1 MGGTTGSPSVRALAA
16 QQGIIDAGARQLI
29 SWVTGLL
36 PELFLFLILLNAV
49 TSLIGRARGER
60 LAAKC
65 GANPLLRY
73 MLLPFLSAVVLG
85 NPMAISMGRYLPE
98 RYKPAY
104 FASASYHCHTNS
116 GLFQHINPAE
126 LFLWLGIANGVLAR
140 GCGLFPLALRYMA
153 AGLVANFVSG
163 YATELITRH
172 VEKRQGI
179 KLDKKVD
186 LWTER
191 EEAGVFSDAEEA
203 SVAVA
208 EVGELSDAEEASVA
222 VADTRGLS
230 DVAAA
235 GNATGGNVASGAVA
249 GYRTIT
255 ITRGD
260 GGYGGPLTIMPT
272 EERHKVI
279 YMTGGSNPPEPLAKI
294 IALSGMESVNGN
306 KETCPDEE
314 VALAIIDCG
323 GTLRCGIYP
332 GKGIP
337 TVNILATGKSGPL
350 AKYMTE
356 DLYVSA
362 VTSECVSAGALPAA
376 GASTA
381 GALAALEEEGTEADV
396 VEASVQET
404 EVTDAEMS
412 HARESVQAETLNAR
426 ETNQFEM
433 LHNNESVQAE
443 ENAEVNGAASSDTS
457 FKTALSKLL
466 EPVLTVSKV
475 ISLFQQAARD
485 AVKTCLEMI
494 LPFMGFAALF
504 IGICKGSG
512 LTQFL
517 AGLMKPMGGSLP
529 GLMGLGIICSVP
541 GLSAILGA
549 GAVAAQMFST
559 VIGELIA
566 AGSIPPAM
574 ALPALFA
581 INCQCACDF
590 IPVGLGMT
598 EAKPETTQ
606 VGIAS
611 VTISRF
617 VTGWI
622 RILIAV
628 VFSAGLYR

>member
-1 MGGTTGSPSVRALAA
+1 MILMN
-16 QQGIIDAGARQLI
+16 IIQNIVDAGTQQLI
-29 SWVTGLL
+29 MWITELL
-36 PELFLFLILLNAV
+36 PKLFLFLILLNAA
-49 TSLIGRARGER
+49 TSLIGRSRVER

-65 GANPLLRY
+65 GSNALLRY
-73 MLLPFLSAVVLG
+73 MLLPFLSAIVLG

-104 FASASYHCHTNS
+104 FASVSYHCHTSS
-116 GLFQHINPAE
+116 GIFQHINPAE
-126 LFLWLGIANGVLAR
+126 LFLWLGIANGVMAR
-140 GCGLFPLALRYMA
+140 GCDLFPLALRYMA
-153 AGLVANFVSG
+153 AGLIANFVSG
-163 YATELITRH
+163 YMTELITGK

-179 KLDKKVD
+179 RLDRKVD

-191 EEAGVFSDAEEA
+191 EEEEA
-203 SVAVA
+203 AHDIVPP
-208 EVGELSDAEEASVA
+208 G
-222 VADTRGLS
+222 
-230 DVAAA
+230 AAA
-235 GNATGGNVASGAVA
+235 YENVSLGAAAHENMSPGVGTGGGMT
-249 GYRTIT
+249 GYHTIT

-260 GGYGGPLTIMPT
+260 GGYGGPLTVTPT
-272 EERHKVI
+272 EERHKVL
-279 YMTGGSNPPEPLAKI
+279 YMTGGSTPPEPLARI
-294 IALSGMESVNGN
+294 IALSGMIPVNGN
-306 KETCPDEE
+306 QETCPDEE

-362 VTSECVSAGALPAA
+362 VTSECVSVCESTCASAGSDRKSAA
-376 GASTA
+376 AADGGQDAAVTA
-381 GALAALEEEGTEADV
+381 FTENKKAANTETVHKEEK
-396 VEASVQET
+396 VEA
-404 EVTDAEMS
+404 A
-412 HARESVQAETLNAR
+412 A
-426 ETNQFEM
+426 
-433 LHNNESVQAE
+433 
-443 ENAEVNGAASSDTS
+443 AASSEHS
-457 FKTALSKLL
+457 IKSSLSKLL
-466 EPVLTVSKV
+466 EPVLVISKV
-475 ISLFQQAARD
+475 ISLFQQSARE

-517 AGLMKPMGGSLP
+517 AGLMRPMGGSLL
-529 GLMGLGIICSVP
+529 GLMALGIICSIP

-549 GAVAAQMFST
+549 GAVAAQMFSA

-566 AGSIPPAM
+566 GGSMPPAM

-581 INCQCACDF
+581 VNCQCACDF

-606 VGIAS
+606 VGIAA

-617 VTGWI
+617 ATGWI
-622 RILIAV
+622 RILIAL
-628 VFSAGLYR
+628 VFSIGLYR

>member
-1 MGGTTGSPSVRALAA
+1 MVLINSI
-16 QQGIIDAGARQLI
+16 QGIIDTGARQLI

-36 PELFLFLILLNAV
+36 PELFLFLILLNAA
-49 TSLIGRARGER
+49 TSLIGRAKVER

-65 GANPLLRY
+65 GSNPLLRY

-140 GCGLFPLALRYMA
+140 GCSLFPLALRYMA

-163 YATELITRH
+163 YATELITRQ

-191 EEAGVFSDAEEA
+191 EEEA
-203 SVAVA
+203 
-208 EVGELSDAEEASVA
+208 DP
-222 VADTRGLS
+222 D
-230 DVAAA
+230 AAA
-235 GNATGGNVASGAVA
+235 GDTAGSEMA

-260 GGYGGPLTIMPT
+260 GGYGGPLTIIPT
-272 EERHKVI
+272 EERHKVL
-279 YMTGGSNPPEPLAKI
+279 YMTGGSSPPEPLAKI
-294 IALSGMESVNGN
+294 IALSGMEAVSGN

-356 DLYVSA
+356 DLYASA
-362 VTSECVSAGALPAA
+362 VTSDCVSA
-376 GASTA
+376 
-381 GALAALEEEGTEADV
+381 V
-396 VEASVQET
+396 VSDCVSMAVSET
-404 EVTDAEMS
+404 ETETEKSEMF
-412 HARESVQAETLNAR
+412 HARETVQSEILHAR
-426 ETNQFEM
+426 ETVQSEILHAQENNQSE
-433 LHNNESVQAE
+433 QAE
-443 ENAEVNGAASSDTS
+443 EKTEANGAASSDTS

-529 GLMGLGIICSVP
+529 GLMGLGIICSIP

-566 AGSIPPAM
+566 AGSIPPVM

-606 VGIAS
+606 VGIAA

-628 VFSAGLYR
+628 VFSIGLYR

>member
-1 MGGTTGSPSVRALAA
+1 MILINTVQDMVDTGAY
-16 QQGIIDAGARQLI
+16 QLLT
-29 SWVTGLL
+29 WVTQLL
-36 PELFLFLILLNAV
+36 PKVFLFLILLNAL
-49 TSLIGRARGER
+49 TSLIGRSRVER

-65 GANPLLRY
+65 GSNALLRY
-73 MLLPFLSAVVLG
+73 LVLPFLSAVVLG

-104 FASASYHCHTNS
+104 FASASYHCHTNN
-116 GLFQHINPAE
+116 GIFQHINPAE

-140 GCGLFPLALRYMA
+140 GQNLFPLALRYLL
-153 AGLVANFVSG
+153 AGLAANFVSG
-163 YATELITRH
+163 YATELITRR
-172 VEKRQGI
+172 VEKKQGVR
-179 KLDKKVD
+179 LDRKVD
-186 LWTER
+186 LWIER
-191 EEAGVFSDAEEA
+191 EGEEA
-203 SVAVA
+203 SPAGAGSLEKAA
-208 EVGELSDAEEASVA
+208 ESTGPEVVDFAESKESIASSVPEEGSDP
-222 VADTRGLS
+222 ADSR
-230 DVAAA
+230 
-235 GNATGGNVASGAVA
+235 TG
-249 GYRTIT
+249 YHTIT

-260 GGYGGPLTIMPT
+260 GGYGGPLSITPT
-272 EERHKVI
+272 EERHIVL
-279 YMTGGSNPPEPLAKI
+279 YMTGGGLEPEPLAKI
-294 IALSGMESVNGN
+294 VALSGMEPVNGN
-306 KETCPDEE
+306 QETCPDEE

-356 DLYVSA
+356 DMYVSA
-362 VTSECVSAGALPAA
+362 VTSECVSA
-376 GASTA
+376 
-381 GALAALEEEGTEADV
+381 V
-396 VEASVQET
+396 VENVANAVE
-404 EVTDAEMS
+404 EDVADE
-412 HARESVQAETLNAR
+412 VQA
-426 ETNQFEM
+426 
-433 LHNNESVQAE
+433 
-443 ENAEVNGAASSDTS
+443 AEVDATKSSATS
-457 FKTALSKLL
+457 GKSLKTSLNNFL
-466 EPVLTVSKV
+466 EPVLTISKV
-475 ISLFQQAARD
+475 ISLFQQSARE

-517 AGLMKPMGGSLP
+517 AGLIQPMGGSLP
-529 GLMGLGIICSVP
+529 GLLGLGIICSIP

-566 AGSIPPAM
+566 AGSIPPVM

-606 VGIAS
+606 VGIAAI
-611 VTISRF
+611 TISRF
-617 VTGWI
+617 ATGWI

-628 VFSAGLYR
+628 VFSIGLYR

>member
-1 MGGTTGSPSVRALAA
+1 MILINSVQEIVDTGA
-16 QQGIIDAGARQLI
+16 QQLI
-29 SWVTGLL
+29 TWVTQLL
-36 PELFLFLILLNAV
+36 PKIFLFLILLNAL
-49 TSLIGRARGER
+49 TSLIGRSRVER

-65 GANPLLRY
+65 GSNTLLRY
-73 MLLPFLSAVVLG
+73 MVLPFLSAVVLG

-116 GLFQHINPAE
+116 GIFQHINPAE

-140 GCGLFPLALRYMA
+140 GQDLFPLALRYLL

-163 YATELITRH
+163 YATELITRR
-172 VEKRQGI
+172 VEKKQGI
-179 KLDKKVD
+179 RLDKKVD

-191 EEAGVFSDAEEA
+191 E
-203 SVAVA
+203 
-208 EVGELSDAEEASVA
+208 GEKS
-222 VADTRGLS
+222 
-230 DVAAA
+230 AAA
-235 GNATGGNVASGAVA
+235 RPDQTGSRT
-249 GYRTIT
+249 GYHTIT

-260 GGYGGPLTIMPT
+260 GGYGGPLTITPT
-272 EERHKVI
+272 EERHIVL
-279 YMTGGSNPPEPLAKI
+279 YMTGGGLEPEPLARI
-294 IALSGMESVNGN
+294 VALSGMEPINGN
-306 KETCPDEE
+306 QETCPDEE

-337 TVNILATGKSGPL
+337 TVNIMATGKSGPL

-356 DLYVSA
+356 DMYVSA
-362 VTSECVSAGALPAA
+362 VTSECVSAVAESVAIAVEEDVADEVQAAEAA
-376 GASTA
+376 GAA
-381 GALAALEEEGTEADV
+381 QEAEEPV
-396 VEASVQET
+396 VA
-404 EVTDAEMS
+404 
-412 HARESVQAETLNAR
+412 AETIRTKRSPESEESSQTPLN
-426 ETNQFEM
+426 
-433 LHNNESVQAE
+433 
-443 ENAEVNGAASSDTS
+443 
-457 FKTALSKLL
+457 KLL
-466 EPVLTVSKV
+466 EPVLTISKV
-475 ISLFQQAARD
+475 ISLFQQSARE

-517 AGLMKPMGGSLP
+517 AGLIQPMGGSLP
-529 GLMGLGIICSVP
+529 DLMGLGIICSIP

-566 AGSIPPAM
+566 AGSIPAFM

-606 VGIAS
+606 VGIAAI
-611 VTISRF
+611 TMSRF

-628 VFSAGLYR
+628 VFSIGLYR

>member
-1 MGGTTGSPSVRALAA
+1 MVLINSI
-16 QQGIIDAGARQLI
+16 QGIIDAGARQLI

-49 TSLIGRARGER
+49 TSLIGRARVER

-73 MLLPFLSAVVLG
+73 MLFPFLSAVVLG

-126 LFLWLGIANGVLAR
+126 LFLWLGIANGVMAR
-140 GCGLFPLALRYMA
+140 GCDLFPLALRYMA

-163 YATELITRH
+163 YATELITRQ

-191 EEAGVFSDAEEA
+191 EEEA
-203 SVAVA
+203 DSGAVA
-208 EVGELSDAEEASVA
+208 ESEVVSDAEEASVA
-222 VADTRGLS
+222 VADTGGLS

-235 GNATGGNVASGAVA
+235 GNVTGGNVASGAVA

-381 GALAALEEEGTEADV
+381 GALAALEEEGTEADM

-433 LHNNESVQAE
+433 LHNNEFVQAE

-529 GLMGLGIICSVP
+529 GLMGLGIICSIP